1 MRFITTSPRETK
13 RFSAPK
19 KTNLRKDYG
28 MLKKILAAALACA
41 VFGTT
46 ALVASAESS
55 ENPPAQS
62 EENEPIIDYIYSEIT
77 ERNIPSYGLYEEIIA
92 NQVVFYSNVQNG
104 AVVEYPVTL
113 DLPENVSV
121 SVDKDGKKFNYTAG
135 EPFEDVGRYSLTLT
149 VEGKDLLGGKENEV
163 FYGLFRFWIMEP
175 SDESDPNGDSSDD
188 SDFSD
193 FDSSDDSSDESDFS
207 SDISDDSSS
216 SSESGSP
223 NDPANPDD
231 NPTETGTLLPKTDK
245 AVGLSQYIVEKKIRA
260 VTDRGTEFFCN
271 IPAGMTTSN
280 PVQLNLPDNAEYKML
295 INGEENAN
303 FEFNKSISARGEYKL
318 LIIDGDSENPA
329 EFEFTVIGKNVNK
342 ITQFSVPNGCR
353 IDSAM
358 FNKTAIRA
366 NGNTVDLGDE
376 GTYSFDVYC
385 GDYLMSESFTL
396 DNTPPEF
403 VVNGIDENGKT
414 KGGKVFI
421 ELVSDDIDDYAVYR
435 DKKPYKK
442 TLELTEA
449 GKYGI
454 IVYDKAG
461 NSSTAEFEI
470 IYTMDTM
477 AVVAVILAG
486 AIVIAGGVFF
496 IITRKKF
503 SIR

>member
-1 MRFITTSPRETK
+1 
-13 RFSAPK
+13 
-19 KTNLRKDYG
+19 

-62 EENEPIIDYIYSEIT
+62 EENEPKIEYIYSEIT

-135 EPFEDVGRYSLTLT
+135 EPFEEVGRYSLTLT
-149 VEGKDLLGGKENEV
+149 VEGKDLLGGSENEV

-175 SDESDPNGDSSDD
+175 SDESNPDGDSSDD
-188 SDFSD
+188 SDF
-193 FDSSDDSSDESDFS
+193 DSSDESDESDFS

-216 SSESGSP
+216 SGESGSP
-223 NDPANPDD
+223 DDPSNPDD
-231 NPTETGTLLPKTDK
+231 NPPEETGTLLPKTDK
-245 AVGLSQYIVEKKIRA
+245 AVGLSQYVLENRIRA
-260 VTDRGTEFFCN
+260 VTDKGTEFFCN

-280 PVQLNLPDNAEYKML
+280 PVSLELPSLAEYKML
-295 INGEENAN
+295 INGEEAEN
-303 FEFNKSISARGEYKL
+303 FEFNKTITARGEYKL
-318 LIIDGDSENPA
+318 LIIEGDGEIPA
-329 EFEFTVIGKNVNK
+329 EFEFTVIGKNINA
-342 ITQFSVPNGCR
+342 ITQYSVPDGCK
-353 IDSAM
+353 IDKAT
-358 FNKTAIRA
+358 FNKFEIRT
-366 NGNTVDLGDE
+366 NGNSVDLGSE
-376 GTYSFDVYC
+376 GAYSFDVYC
-385 GDYLMSESFTL
+385 GDYLLEESFTL

-403 VVNGIDENGKT
+403 IVNGIDENGKA
-414 KGGKVFI
+414 KGVTVFI

-435 DKKPYKK
+435 NTKPYKK

-449 GKYGI
+449 GEYGI

-461 NSSTAEFEI
+461 NSSTLEFEI
-470 IYTMDTM
+470 IYQMDTM
-477 AVVAVILAG
+477 AIVAVILAG
-486 AIVIAGGVFF
+486 ALVVAGIVFF

>member
-1 MRFITTSPRETK
+1 
-13 RFSAPK
+13 
-19 KTNLRKDYG
+19 

-216 SSESGSP
+216 SGESGSP

-231 NPTETGTLLPKTDK
+231 NPPDETGTLLPKTDK
-245 AVGLSQYIVEKKIRA
+245 AVGLSQYVVEKEIRA
-260 VTDRGTEFFCN
+260 VTDKGTEFFCN

-280 PVQLNLPDNAEYKML
+280 PVIFRLPAEAEYKML
-295 INGEENAN
+295 INGEEAEN
-303 FEFNKSISARGEYKL
+303 FEFNKSITERGDYKL
-318 LIIDGDSENPA
+318 LIIEGDSENPA
-329 EFEFTVIGKNVNK
+329 EFSFTIIGKNINK
-342 ITQFSVPNGCR
+342 ITQYSVPNGCR
-353 IDSAM
+353 IDKAT
-358 FNKTAIRA
+358 FNKFEIRI
-366 NGNTVDLGDE
+366 NGNSVDLGSE
-376 GTYSFDVYC
+376 GAYSFDVYC
-385 GDYLMSESFTL
+385 GDYFLAESFTL

-403 VVNGIDENGKT
+403 IVNGIDEEGKA
-414 KGGKVFI
+414 KGVTVFI

-435 DKKPYKK
+435 NTKPYKK

-449 GKYGI
+449 GEYGI

-461 NSSTAEFEI
+461 NSSTMEFEI
-470 IYTMDTM
+470 IYQMDTM
-477 AVVAVILAG
+477 AIVAVILAG
-486 AIVIAGGVFF
+486 ALVVAGIVFF

>member
-1 MRFITTSPRETK
+1 
-13 RFSAPK
+13 
-19 KTNLRKDYG
+19 

-41 VFGTT
+41 VLGTT
-46 ALVASAESS
+46 PLAASAASADNSSASS
-55 ENPPAQS
+55 EDNNS
-62 EENEPIIDYIYSEIT
+62 EIEYIYSEIV

-92 NQVVFYSNVQNG
+92 NQVVFYSNVKNG
-104 AVVEYPVTL
+104 DVIEYAVQLE
-113 DLPENVSV
+113 LPENISV
-121 SVDKDGKKFNYTAG
+121 SVEKDGKKVNYAAG
-135 EPFEDVGRYSLTLT
+135 APFEEAGRYTLTLM

-163 FYGLFRFWIMEP
+163 FYGLFRFWIMDN
-175 SDESDPNGDSSDD
+175 SESNPDGDSSDD

-193 FDSSDDSSDESDFS
+193 DSSSDESGESDESDFS
-207 SDISDDSSS
+207 SDISGDSSS
-216 SSESGSP
+216 SGESGNPS
-223 NDPANPDD
+223 DPANPDD
-231 NPTETGTLLPKTDK
+231 NPPAETGTLLPKTDK
-245 AVGLSQYIVEKKIRA
+245 AVGLSQYLIEKKIRA

-280 PVQLNLPDNAEYKML
+280 PVQLDLPDTAEYKML
-295 INGEENAN
+295 INGEENAD

-329 EFEFTVIGKNVNK
+329 EFEFTVIGKNINK

-353 IDSAM
+353 IDNAM
-358 FNKTAIRA
+358 FGKTAIRT

-385 GDYLMSESFTL
+385 GDYLMTESFTL

-421 ELVSDDIDDYAVYR
+421 ELVSDDIDDYAVYHN
-435 DKKPYKK
+435 KKPYKK

-496 IITRKKF
+496 FITRKKF

>member
-1 MRFITTSPRETK
+1 
-13 RFSAPK
+13 
-19 KTNLRKDYG
+19 

-62 EENEPIIDYIYSEIT
+62 EENEPKIEYIYSEIT

-121 SVDKDGKKFNYTAG
+121 SVDRDGKKYNYTAG
-135 EPFEDVGRYSLTLT
+135 EPFEEVGRYSLTLT
-149 VEGKDLLGGKENEV
+149 VEGKDLLGGSENEV

-175 SDESDPNGDSSDD
+175 SGESNPDGDNSDD
-188 SDFSD
+188 SD
-193 FDSSDDSSDESDFS
+193 FDSSDFDS

-216 SSESGSP
+216 SGESGNP

-231 NPTETGTLLPKTDK
+231 NPPEETGTLLPKTDK
-245 AVGLSQYIVEKKIRA
+245 AVGLSQYVLENRIRA
-260 VTDRGTEFFCN
+260 VTDKGTEFFCN

-280 PVQLNLPDNAEYKML
+280 PVSLELPSLAEYKML
-295 INGEENAN
+295 INGEEAEN
-303 FEFNKSISARGEYKL
+303 FEFNKSITARGEYKL
-318 LIIDGDSENPA
+318 LIIEGDGENPA
-329 EFEFTVIGKNVNK
+329 EFGFTVIGKNING
-342 ITQFSVPNGCR
+342 ITQYSVPDGCK
-353 IDSAM
+353 IDKAT
-358 FNKTAIRA
+358 FNKFEIRT
-366 NGNTVDLGDE
+366 NGNSVDLGSE
-376 GTYSFDVYC
+376 GAYSFDVYC
-385 GDYLMSESFTL
+385 GDYLLEESFTL

-403 VVNGIDENGKT
+403 IVNGIDENGKA
-414 KGGKVFI
+414 KGVTVFI

-435 DKKPYKK
+435 NTKPYKK

-449 GKYGI
+449 GEYGI

-461 NSSTAEFEI
+461 NSSTMEFEI
-470 IYTMDTM
+470 IYQMDTM
-477 AVVAVILAG
+477 AIVAVILAG
-486 AIVIAGGVFF
+486 ALVVAGIVFF